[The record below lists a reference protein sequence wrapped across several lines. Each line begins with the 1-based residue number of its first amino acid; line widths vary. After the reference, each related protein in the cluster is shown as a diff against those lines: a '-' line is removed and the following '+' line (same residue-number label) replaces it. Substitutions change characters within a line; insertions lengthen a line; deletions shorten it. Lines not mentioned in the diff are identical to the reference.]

1 MKDAVE
7 DVVKDAMTFFIGCSV
22 NETVQSALLC
32 VGSTLLSKR
41 PSITLRLMAFWR
53 AVDGLLQGGLRP
65 FARRAE

>member
-22 NETVQSALLC
+22 NETVKAALLC
-32 VGSTLLSKR
+32 VGSMLLFKR
-41 PSITLRLMAFWR
+41 PSFALRLMAFWR
-53 AVDGLLQGGLRP
+53 VIDGLLQGGLRL